1 MAKRH
6 ASGKLK
12 SLEERLG
19 QLGFMRR
26 AREKLRLEES
36 AKEKAF
42 KGEEVSWFLEEGAC
56 AVGIDV
62 AWPCCW

>member
-1 MAKRH
+1 MAKRQ

-42 KGEEVSWFLEEGAC
+42 KGKEVSWLELYLPSPDRWC
-56 AVGIDV
+56 AAFG
-62 AWPCCW
+62 